1 MPLVV
6 LQDKLQRIDESYY
19 GLIGEFL
26 DFIAYRQKEAKNGLD
41 EAIEEV
47 ESGQTEHFKSF
58 SDFKVAMNSWNMN

>member
-6 LQDKLQRIDESYY
+6 LQDKLQKIDDSYY

-26 DFIAYRQKEAKNGLD
+26 DFITYRQNEAKNGLD

-47 ESGQTEHFKSF
+47 EKGQTEHFKTF
-58 SDFKVAMNSWNMN
+58 EDFKVAMNS